1 MASEPNNRKR
11 FPTFSKQETTTSP
24 HLPIVKP
31 DIEGYKIDDQLGEG
45 GMGTVWRAVQVS
57 TNREVALKVTNAQV
71 FGSNRAL
78 ARFEREVELAARLEH
93 PNIARVYVSGIH
105 QKAYYYAMELVK
117 GLALDDY
124 VKEKQLEQRQIIE
137 LMHTVIS
144 AINYA
149 HQRGIIHRD
158 LKPSNILVT
167 DDGQPHIL
175 DFGLAK
181 DLLKDQTDRTVS
193 LDGDILGTPAYMS
206 PEQAAGR
213 LDQIDTR
220 SDIYSLGVIIYHLL
234 TFHWPYNINC
244 SYYDVLRNI
253 QEQEPERPSKI
264 APQVNKDLEAI
275 ILKSMAKDPDKRYQ
289 SLIELM
295 DDIRNWLKGY
305 PVKARAFNNWYVFKK
320 FILRNRA
327 ASAVLGLLII
337 IILSNGFIGIS
348 SLNRA
353 RATIKEL
360 NQKEQIY
367 QKDLHEKDIQI
378 YHAGFRIFILQ
389 WHNQESNMREILYFL
404 PQGSR
409 EEKAAR
415 FLLDPRPFS
424 EKKQQLPDNQ
434 IKQHESF
441 WYFIF
446 GEHHLRDHN
455 QEEALMAYQKSLSVY
470 QQSRKTGQASL
481 EPEDWFQALVTSRIA
496 KLRNEIN
503 SPNSSS

>member
-1 MASEPNNRKR
+1 MAGEPNKRKR
-11 FPTFSKQETTTSP
+11 FPTFSQQEITASP
-24 HLPIVKP
+24 HSATVKP
-31 DIEGYKIDDQLGEG
+31 DIDGYKIDALLGEG
-45 GMGTVWRAVQVS
+45 GMGTVWRAIQVS
-57 TNREVALKVTNAQV
+57 TSREVALKVTNAQV
-71 FGSNRAL
+71 FGSKRAL

-93 PNIARVYVSGIH
+93 PNIARVYDSGIH
-105 QKAYYYAMELVK
+105 QKAYYYAMELIK

-124 VKEKQLEQRQIIE
+124 VKEKQLGQRRIIE
-137 LMHTVIS
+137 LMYTVLS
-144 AINYA
+144 AIHYA

-167 DDGQPHIL
+167 DDGQPHVL

-181 DLLKDQTDRTVS
+181 DLLKDQTGRTVS

-213 LDQIDTR
+213 LDQIDIR
-220 SDIYSLGVIIYHLL
+220 SDIYSLGVILYYLL
-234 TFHWPYNINC
+234 TFHWPYDVNC

-264 APQVNKDLEAI
+264 APHVNKDLEAI
-275 ILKSMAKDPDKRYQ
+275 VLKSMAKDPDKRYQ

-305 PVKARAFNNWYVFKK
+305 PVKARVFNNWYVFRK
-320 FILRNRA
+320 FILRHRA

-360 NQKEQIY
+360 NRRERAY
-367 QKDLHEKDIQI
+367 QKDLYEKDIQI

-389 WHNQESNMREILYFL
+389 WHNHESNIREILYFL

-409 EEKAAR
+409 EEEAAR

-424 EKKQQLPDNQ
+424 EKRRQLPDSQ
-434 IKQHESF
+434 IKQDESF

-446 GEHHLRDHN
+446 GEHHLRDN
-455 QEEALMAYQKSLSVY
+455 NREEALIAY
-470 QQSRKTGQASL
+470 QQSQKTARTSP
-481 EPEDWFQALVTSRIA
+481 EPDNWFQALVTSRIA

-503 SPNSSS
+503 SPDSS

>member
-1 MASEPNNRKR
+1 MTSEPNNKKR
-11 FPTFSKQETTTSP
+11 FPTFSNQETVSSP
-24 HLPIVKP
+24 DSLTVKP
-31 DIEGYKIDDQLGEG
+31 DIEGYKIGDLLGEG
-45 GMGTVWRAVQVS
+45 GMGTVWHAVQIS

-71 FGSNRAL
+71 FGSKRAL

-93 PNIARVYVSGIH
+93 PNIARVYDSGIH
-105 QKAYYYAMELVK
+105 QKVYYYAMELVK

-124 VKEKQLEQRQIIE
+124 VKERQLGQRRIIE

-144 AINYA
+144 AIHYA

-181 DLLKDQTDRTVS
+181 DLLKDQKDRTVS
-193 LDGDILGTPAYMS
+193 LDGDILGTPAFMS

-220 SDIYSLGVIIYHLL
+220 SDIYSLGVILYNLL
-234 TFHWPYNINC
+234 TSHWPYDVNC
-244 SYYDVLRNI
+244 SYYEVLRNI
-253 QEQEPERPSKI
+253 QEQEPERPSTI
-264 APQVNKDLEAI
+264 APHVNKDLEAI
-275 ILKSMAKDPDKRYQ
+275 MLKSMAKDPDKRYQ
-289 SLIELM
+289 SSIELM

-327 ASAVLGLLII
+327 ASAVMGLLII
-337 IILSNGFIGIS
+337 IILSNVFIGIS

-353 RATIKEL
+353 RATNKEL
-360 NQKEQIY
+360 KRKEQAY
-367 QKDLHEKDIQI
+367 QKDLQEKDILI
-378 YHAGFRIFILQ
+378 YHTGFRIFILQ
-389 WHNQESNMREILYFL
+389 WHNQEPNIGEVLEFL

-415 FLLDPRPFS
+415 FLLNPRPFS
-424 EKKQQLPDNQ
+424 EKKQQLSDDL

-441 WYFIF
+441 WCFIF
-446 GEHHLRDHN
+446 GEHHYRN
-455 QEEALMAYQKSLSVY
+455 NNREEALKAYQKS
-470 QQSRKTGQASL
+470 RKTAQTSIGA
-481 EPEDWFQALVTSRIA
+481 ENWFQVYVTSRIT
-496 KLRNEIN
+496 KLRNEI
-503 SPNSSS
+503 SSLDSS